1 MQAIRNP
8 IEVGIDA
15 LKTAGADVRS
25 VADALHGET
34 VHNRTGVPVVKRIG
48 TDDVKS
54 ALKAGL
60 EDFAACRTD
69 VVFICLIYP
78 IVGILLARAAL
89 HYSMLPLLFPAAS
102 GFALLAPLAAIGL
115 YEMSRRRELGLE
127 VKWSSAFGLIASP
140 RFGAMLIFGLGLI
153 TVFMTWLAVA
163 HMLYS
168 VTLGPEAPT
177 SVLGFAEDVLTTGA
191 GWTMVALG
199 TAIGFVFALA
209 VFAVSVVSFP
219 LMLDRNVGLGTA
231 VKTSIRVVSR
241 NPKPM
246 AVWAMTL
253 AAGLVIGTI
262 PFFLG
267 LIVILPILGHA
278 TWHIYRKTVA

>member
-15 LKTAGADVRS
+15 LKAAGADMMS
-25 VADALHGET
+25 VAEAMHGEA

-48 TDDVKS
+48 VGDVRS

-60 EDFAACRTD
+60 DDFAACRTD

-78 IVGILLARAAL
+78 IVGILIARTAL

-115 YEMSRRRELGLE
+115 YELSRQRERGQE

-153 TVFMTWLAVA
+153 AVFMTWLAVA

-168 VTLGPEAPT
+168 ATLGPAPPA
-177 SVLGFAEDVLTTGA
+177 SILGFAEDVLTTGA
-191 GWTMVALG
+191 GWAMVVLG
-199 TAIGFVFALA
+199 MGIGFVFALT

-231 VKTSIRVVSR
+231 VTTSIRVVSR

-246 AVWAMTL
+246 AVWAAIL
-253 AAGLVIGTI
+253 AAGLAIGTI

-278 TWHIYRKTVA
+278 TWHIYRKTVE